1 MSAALGIFLAMLII
15 LAVIRLWRYIDEA
28 DEPAD
33 D

>member
-1 MSAALGIFLAMLII
+1 MTDILGILLAMLII
-15 LAVIRLWRYIDEA
+15 LAVIGLWRYIDEA

>member
-1 MSAALGIFLAMLII
+1 MSDVLGIL
-15 LAVIRLWRYIDEA
+15 LAVLVILTAVSLWRYIDEA

>member
-1 MSAALGIFLAMLII
+1 MSTVLGLLLAILII

-28 DEPAD
+28 DELAD